1 MRFFMIQFISSLLGA
16 MVSSKK
22 PTVYDV
28 AREAGVSIASV
39 SRSLRKPDSVRPA
52 TRELIDQAIERLG
65 YVPSGSAQSL
75 AARRTG
81 VIGLFMSNLDELDD
95 LSDFTLSSVDEANVE
110 FDPPRRDNHH
120 NDSLYFD
127 QVLRGCELETWRRGL
142 SLMVNLGLNRNEKG
156 LTQLASDMAGKVD
169 GLIVMA
175 RSVPDSTLE
184 FLRRRVPV
192 VMVAD
197 APSDNESGYDLVRVS
212 NRKGMRT
219 LVQHLIDR
227 HHIDDFAYIAGP
239 DDSPDNHKR
248 YVGFCEGLRSRNM
261 NPETVPIYRAEFSW
275 TIARTITQ
283 DMISRHKIPRALVC
297 ANDQMALGVCRALMD
312 NDIRI
317 PQDVIVTGFD
327 GIKESETNEP
337 RITTVRQ
344 PMRNLGRAAVSTMVQ
359 RLENPDAEPFSTE
372 LPVTLLLR
380 ESSEGRIPARGN
392 D

>member
-1 MRFFMIQFISSLLGA
+1 M
-16 MVSSKK
+16 SSKK

-28 AREAGVSIASV
+28 AKEAGVSIASV
-39 SRSLRKPDSVRPA
+39 SRALRKPESVRPA
-52 TRELIDQAIERLG
+52 TRELIDRAIERLG

-95 LSDFTLSSVDEANVE
+95 LQDFTLSSVDDARVKI
-110 FDPPRRDNHH
+110 DPTHH
-120 NDSLYFD
+120 TDYHRNDSLYYD

-142 SLMVNLGLNRNEKG
+142 SLMVNLGLDRNEKG
-156 LTQLASDMAGKVD
+156 LTQLAGEMAGKVD

-184 FLRRRVPV
+184 FLKRRVPV

-197 APSDNESGYDLVRVS
+197 APSDNEAGYDLVRVS
-212 NRKGMRT
+212 NRKGMRK
-219 LVQHLIDR
+219 LVQHLIDT
-227 HHIDDFAYIAGP
+227 HHVDDFAYIAGP

-248 YVGFCEGLRSRNM
+248 YVGFCEGLRSRDI
-261 NPETVPIYRAEFSW
+261 NPETVPIYRAGFSFAV
-275 TIARTITQ
+275 ARTITL
-283 DMISRHKIPRALVC
+283 DMVTRHKIPRALVC
-297 ANDQMALGVCRALMD
+297 ANDQMALGVCKALTD
-312 NDIRI
+312 SNIRI

-327 GIKESETNEP
+327 GIKESETNAP
-337 RITTVRQ
+337 RITTVSQ

-359 RLENPDAEPFSTE
+359 RLENPDAEPYAIE

-380 ESSEGRIPARGN
+380 ESSEGEISKKRPATN
-392 D
+392 I